1 MLRLEFSAGRQE
13 FMLLGG
19 LVLLFLV
26 LRKGQFLGAGVL
38 ILAFQLL
45 AARYFAN
52 SISQQVQTAVYAAA
66 YTIALRAP

>member
-1 MLRLEFSAGRQE
+1 
-13 FMLLGG
+13 MLLGG
-19 LVLLFLV
+19 LVLFFLV

-45 AARYFAN
+45 AARHFAN
-52 SISQQVQTAVYAAA
+52 SISQQVQTVLYAAA